1 MRRYGK
7 IENMFHRYQR
17 WRCLGINPA
26 KKTLSH
32 KEIVKV
38 FKKNENPTHNIQQ
51 TLGKNESPKH

>member
-38 FKKNENPTHNIQQ
+38 FKKTKTQHTIYSK
-51 TLGKNESPKH
+51 L